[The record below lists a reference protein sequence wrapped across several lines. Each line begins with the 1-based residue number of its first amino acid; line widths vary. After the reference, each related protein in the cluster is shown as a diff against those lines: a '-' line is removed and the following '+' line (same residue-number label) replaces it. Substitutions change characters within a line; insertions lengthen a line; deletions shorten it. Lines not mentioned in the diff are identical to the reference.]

1 MAEKYLEALYS
12 EIFRRK
18 KQDALLTCRGTRQ
31 PNDCILG
38 LLYIWLIQAC
48 LCLCFCLCIL
58 RFHLACNEPIY
69 KYTV

>member
-31 PNDCILG
+31 PSDCILG
-38 LLYIWLIQAC
+38 LLYI
-48 LCLCFCLCIL
+48 
-58 RFHLACNEPIY
+58 
-69 KYTV
+69 